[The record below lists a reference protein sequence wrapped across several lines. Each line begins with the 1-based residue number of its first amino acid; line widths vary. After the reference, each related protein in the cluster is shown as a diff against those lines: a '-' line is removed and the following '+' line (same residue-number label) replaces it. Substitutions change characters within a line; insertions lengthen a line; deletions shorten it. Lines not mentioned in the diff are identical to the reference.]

1 MQTFLPYKDF
11 DLTARC
17 LDNKRLGKQRV
28 EVLQILNAL
37 YGVSAGWKNHPAT
50 KMWKGSE
57 EWLVVYGV
65 SICNEWKAR
74 GFKDTCADKIRNF
87 WHNKACESNFPQW
100 LQGNDS
106 PICVSHRAALLYK
119 NIQFYSKFGW
129 KEKPQINYYWPT
141 KQ

>member
-11 DLTARC
+11 EQSAKC

-37 YGVSAGWKNHPAT
+37 YGISNGWKNHPAT

-57 EWLVVYGV
+57 DWLVVYGNV
-65 SICNEWKAR
+65 ICAEWKSR
-74 GFKDTCADKIRNF
+74 GYKDTCAGKILTFFRNE
-87 WHNKACESNFPQW
+87 AYESNLPQW
-100 LQGNDS
+100 LKDDNS

-119 NIQFYSKFGW
+119 NSAHYSQFGW
-129 KEKPQINYYWPT
+129 KEMPKIEYYWPS